1 MYSFLLLYK
10 PPGTIL
16 SYIIVFGDNITY
28 TTFTIGYAQAVEEGV
43 INKEYVRF
51 YKILNISIFILL
63 YHKMF
68 LFMYT
73 LYYLAKSAIT

>member
-51 YKILNISIFILL
+51 YKILNISIFIL
-63 YHKMF
+63 YIIKS
-68 LFMYT
+68 LFYIHPV
-73 LYYLAKSAIT
+73 LFG

>member
-1 MYSFLLLYK
+1 MYSFLLPYK

-51 YKILNISIFILL
+51 YKILNISIFIL
-63 YHKMF
+63 YIIKSSF
-68 LFMYT
+68 LCT
-73 LYYLAKSAIT
+73 PCIIWLKVQ

>member
-63 YHKMF
+63 YYEIHF
-68 LFMYT
+68 YVHPVIFG
-73 LYYLAKSAIT
+73 